1 MLCDVSDFPEIGIE
15 VHVVMGMKQKFAGR
29 RRSAFLEKSRNILSS
44 RSSLEGV
51 RMLPAGGVRRMERVF
66 FRKEEAA
73 EQIFLSPLRVAS
85 FSDTLTAKT
94 GVAHA
99 AYHFAPQGV

>member
-1 MLCDVSDFPEIGIE
+1 
-15 VHVVMGMKQKFAGR
+15 
-29 RRSAFLEKSRNILSS
+29 
-44 RSSLEGV
+44 
-51 RMLPAGGVRRMERVF
+51 MERVF